1 MQCPCLLIK
10 LKSSTS
16 IKQTQFRS
24 SMCLYV
30 VQARWK
36 YELIFIWYKLQK
48 KYLFLVSIY
57 IYDYSCNNVSISL
70 FVGFPENVCQ
80 KKISERVLHNCS
92 TYFIWL
98 YVHVLS
104 STLIGVPYH
113 LNTFFYPQRSGH
125 NYHCILFV
133 HIPDYLPNLYN

>member
-57 IYDYSCNNVSISL
+57 DYSCNNVSIYL

-133 HIPDYLPNLYN
+133 HIPDCLPNLYN

>member
-48 KYLFLVSIY
+48 KYLFLVS